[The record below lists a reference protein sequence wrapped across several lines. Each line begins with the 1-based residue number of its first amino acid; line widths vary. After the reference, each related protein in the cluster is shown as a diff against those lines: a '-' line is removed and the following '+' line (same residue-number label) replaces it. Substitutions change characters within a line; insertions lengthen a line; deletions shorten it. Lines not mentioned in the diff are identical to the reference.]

1 MDVKT
6 QWIDKSRLDSAE
18 NTIRNIR
25 RNYPEC
31 SKKDKDRGNYV
42 GGDEM
47 WQNDQGYVWLSYKD
61 KPGNNNRNI

>member
-6 QWIDKSRLDSAE
+6 QWIDKTKLDSAE

-31 SKKDKDRGNYV
+31 SKKDKDRDNYV
-42 GGDEM
+42 GGEEM
-47 WQNDQGYVWLSYKD
+47 W
-61 KPGNNNRNI
+61 